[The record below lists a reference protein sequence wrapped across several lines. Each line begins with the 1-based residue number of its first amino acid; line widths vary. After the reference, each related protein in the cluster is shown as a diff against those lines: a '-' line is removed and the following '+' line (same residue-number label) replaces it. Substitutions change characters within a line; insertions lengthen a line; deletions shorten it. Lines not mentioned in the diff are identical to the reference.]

1 MLTAPAFPK
10 PTRTVKQSKP
20 LRRRNA
26 KRCARRRREDFG
38 ERGPAVRAMYCLTLP
53 ASPRRDA
60 AAGGCS
66 GQVQAAHA
74 KSRGA
79 GGDRRHLIP
88 LCAAHH
94 AEQHR
99 RGVRTFE
106 RLYDLDLYAEAD
118 RIARELDA
126 RGLP

>member
-1 MLTAPAFPK
+1 MH
-10 PTRTVKQSKP
+10 
-20 LRRRNA
+20 
-26 KRCARRRREDFG
+26 
-38 ERGPAVRAMYCLTLP
+38 CLTIP

-60 AAGGCS
+60 AAGECG
-66 GQVQAAHA
+66 GQVEAAHA

-106 RLYDLDLYAEAD
+106 HLYDLDLRAEAD